1 MDNRFRLAATAFLM
15 ALGAQ
20 AMADPLVIPR
30 PVPYAD
36 DAVIAGKIKKEC
48 QIQEQLAD
56 YIEEYAR
63 EDHRLEVRFADSV
76 QAQAAGLVLDVH
88 IKDAVSEGN
97 PFIGHRK
104 STTVIGKLYRDGE
117 LIGSFTGRRNS
128 MGGMFAGYKGSCSVL
143 GRTVRALGEDIAK
156 WLAAPSMDALLGDL
170 S

>member
-1 MDNRFRLAATAFLM
+1 MKNAASTLMTLCLM
-15 ALGAQ
+15 ASGL
-20 AMADPLVIPR
+20 AMADTVTIPK

-36 DAVIAGKIKKEC
+36 DALIAGKIKKEC
-48 QIQEQLAD
+48 DIQDQLAQF
-56 YIEEYAR
+56 IAEYGR
-63 EDHRLEVRFADSV
+63 EDHQLDVRFANSV
-76 QAQAAGLVLDVH
+76 AVDAAGLVLDIH

-104 STTVIGKLYRDGE
+104 STVAVGKLYRDGE

-156 WLAAPSMDALLGDL
+156 WLAAPSIDALLGDL
-170 S
+170 G